1 MRTIFYICYLLSNL
15 YIAKSSFQT
24 SFFKELNKQFINKN
38 LIISPLSAYQ
48 VLSLAANGAKEKT
61 LN

>member
-1 MRTIFYICYLLSNL
+1 LSNL